1 MELSFRFCAFVAGGL
16 LVGDPQ
22 NQLAIQFATR
32 HINFRRRARRRCFRT
47 EPDTTEPHGLMMF
60 ATKPRPSR
68 RRYCRATLSWSTRT
82 PSNFASI
89 APSSGR
95 QHDPQHEAGMSRS
108 RPSVNPAFSTP
119 PILKICVSYQDK
131 GSLLSSALNCFD
143 TEGRPRAVQ
152 PRCAM
157 SSFEPGLSV
166 PLPPPPSSSS
176 LLRCELFYYS
186 EQRRRMD

>member
-1 MELSFRFCAFVAGGL
+1 VAGGL

-32 HINFRRRARRRCFRT
+32 HINFRRRARRRCLRT

-68 RRYCRATLSWSTRT
+68 RRYCRATLPWSTRT

-95 QHDPQHEAGMSRS
+95 QHDPQHEAGMWRS
-108 RPSVNPAFSTP
+108 RVLDQLAVLDATNSQS
-119 PILKICVSYQDK
+119 CVSYEDEV
-131 GSLLSSALNCFD
+131 SLLSSVLVSTRKAAHVQSS
-143 TEGRPRAVQ
+143 PAV
-152 PRCAM
+152 PCRV
-157 SSFEPGLSV
+157 SNPG
-166 PLPPPPSSSS
+166 
-176 LLRCELFYYS
+176 LLRCDTGVYPYC
-186 EQRRRMD
+186 RV